1 MILSYIKKILLNLK
15 GLSEASVVSL
25 TKTEYSS
32 EVHFFVYLNEIFRVN
47 E

>member
-15 GLSEASVVSL
+15 GLCEASVVSL

-32 EVHFFVYLNEIFRVN
+32 EVHFFVYLNEIFRVS